1 MVNATQDTGKKPKS
15 VVNIHCD
22 GACSGN
28 PGPGGWAAFLTIPG
42 KTNKKM
48 ISGKSETTTT
58 NNRMELMAAMRYA
71 PASYEGLKALKKPCK
86 VTLFSDSTYV
96 IHTMTK
102 NWNRKVNQD
111 LWEELDK
118 LVEVHE
124 VTWLWLARNST
135 PELAEC
141 DRLAKEESLN
151 NSNP

>member
-1 MVNATQDTGKKPKS
+1 MINATQDVTETSPKT

-28 PGPGGWAAFLTIPG
+28 PGPGGWAALLTIPG
-42 KTNKKM
+42 KSNRKAVTGR
-48 ISGKSETTTT
+48 STTTTT
-58 NNRMELMAAMRYA
+58 NNRMELTAAI
-71 PASYEGLKALKKPCK
+71 EGLKALKKPCK
-86 VTLFSDSTYV
+86 VSLFSDSTYV